1 MKNCITFTSIL
12 IFLYAL
18 SSKTI
23 LFFQSNYISHANML
37 PSQDLLNKV
46 NVEVFEKI
54 HHYDYSYLN
63 VSNNL
68 H

>member
-1 MKNCITFTSIL
+1 MKSCITFICIL
-12 IFLYAL
+12 IFLYVL
-18 SSKTI
+18 SSKTT
-23 LFFQSNYISHANML
+23 LFFQSNYIFHANML
-37 PSQDLLNKV
+37 PSQDLLNKI

-63 VSNNL
+63 VSNYL